1 MWCNSNLLLFRYIY
15 MKKKEDMKFSSLLK
29 NIIVENSRLEFLVKK
44 FTEPRE
50 KGGKKL
56 PPILKKEELLELIK
70 GDPTSVVSE
79 SGNVK
84 KVGKY
89 TQWLIKQF
97 LTLTPQDIE
106 YGQRGY
112 DDAVKRL
119 RELFFEDLYKTT
131 EDLKK
136 FEKFKNRLPENL
148 RDISK
153 LTINTLFDN
162 VKDFSLE
169 KTKGTKEEKEK
180 AAQTFEYP
188 GSELIFDGQNW
199 VVTKITD
206 TGQLGKDA
214 ACFFGGYNEETRWC
228 TSAPG
233 LSWFD
238 RYIKTGPL
246 YQIFKKGGEV
256 SDKTGLPKE
265 RYQFHFP
272 ESQFMDIND
281 RQINLVKF
289 LQNNPELKEVFKPEF
304 AKSLTTGQKGKRVVL
319 NYPSDSASKFVVLY
333 GFDEFF
339 DSLPDDLERFEFTKG
354 SSRYGGDEDV
364 NVDLKIPSSIGRFK
378 NLDALHL
385 EDVIEELPKEISNLK
400 NLQFLSLPNNKNLK
414 ELPDFIADLPNLQIV
429 NIGNSNPNMKIGQ
442 KVLDKAND
450 ESNDFFLL
458 K

>member
-1 MWCNSNLLLFRYIY
+1 

-44 FTEPRE
+44 FTQPRE
-50 KGGKKL
+50 KKGKKL
-56 PPILKKEELLELIK
+56 PPILKKEELVELIK
-70 GDPTSVVSE
+70 ADPTSASSE
-79 SGNVK
+79 SGDIK

-106 YGQRGY
+106 YGERGY

-136 FEKFKNRLPENL
+136 FEKFKGKLPEDL
-148 RDISK
+148 RDINK
-153 LTINTLFDN
+153 LTIDTLFDN
-162 VKDFSLE
+162 VKDFKLE
-169 KTKGTKEEKEK
+169 KTKGTKEEKKK
-180 AAQTFEYP
+180 AAQTFDYP
-188 GSELIFDGQNW
+188 GSELIYDGPNW
-199 VVTKITD
+199 AITRVTD

-228 TSAPG
+228 TSSPG

-238 RYIKTGPL
+238 RYIKDGPL

-256 SDKTGLPKE
+256 ADKTGLPKE

-272 ESQFMDIND
+272 SGQYMDIDD
-281 RQINLVKF
+281 RQINLIEF

-304 AKSLTTGQKGKRVVL
+304 AKSLSKGEKGNRVVL
-319 NYPSDSASKFVVLY
+319 NYPSDSASKFVMLY

-339 DSLPDDLERFEFTKG
+339 ESLPENLERFEFTKG
-354 SSRYGGDEDV
+354 RGRYGEDDDV
-364 NVDLKIPSSIGRFK
+364 SVDLKIPSSIGRFK

-385 EDVIEELPKEISNLK
+385 EGVIDELPKEISQLK

-414 ELPDFIADLPNLQIV
+414 EIPDFVADLPNLQIV
-429 NIGNSNPNMKIGQ
+429 NLGDSNPNVKIGQ

-450 ESNDFFLL
+450 DSNDFFLL

>member
-1 MWCNSNLLLFRYIY
+1 

-44 FTEPRE
+44 FTQPRE
-50 KGGKKL
+50 KGDKKL
-56 PPILKKEELLELIK
+56 PPILKKEQLSELIK
-70 GDPTSVVSE
+70 ADPTSVVSE
-79 SGNVK
+79 SGDIK

-89 TQWLIKQF
+89 VQWLIKQF

-106 YGQRGY
+106 YGERGY

-136 FEKFKNRLPENL
+136 FEKFKSRLPENL

-153 LTINTLFDN
+153 LTISTLFDN

-180 AAQTFEYP
+180 ASQTFEYP
-188 GSELIFDGQNW
+188 GSDLIYDGPNW
-199 VVTKITD
+199 VVTRVTD

-214 ACFFGGYNEETRWC
+214 ACFFGGYNQETRWC

-238 RYIKTGPL
+238 RYIKDGPL
-246 YQIFKKGGEV
+246 YQVFKKGG
-256 SDKTGLPKE
+256 SITDKTGLPKE

-272 ESQFMDIND
+272 SGQYMDIDD
-281 RQINLVKF
+281 RQINLIKF

-304 AKSLTTGQKGKRVVL
+304 AKSLSKGEKGNRVVL
-319 NYPSDSASKFVVLY
+319 NFPSDTASKFVMLY
-333 GFDEFF
+333 GFEEFF
-339 DSLPDDLERFEFTKG
+339 DSLPENLERFEFTKG
-354 SSRYGGDEDV
+354 TNRYGSDDEDV
-364 NVDLKIPSSIGRFK
+364 KVDLKIPSSIGRFK

-385 EDVIEELPKEISNLK
+385 EGVVDEIPKEISQLK
-400 NLQFLSLPNNKNLK
+400 KLQFLSLPHNPNLK
-414 ELPDFIADLPNLQIV
+414 ELPDFIADLPELQVV
-429 NIGNSNPNMKIGQ
+429 NISDSNPNIKIGQ
-442 KVLDKAND
+442 KVLDKAED
-450 ESNDFFLL
+450 GSNTFFLL
-458 K
+458 RK

>member
-1 MWCNSNLLLFRYIY
+1 

-50 KGGKKL
+50 KKGKKL
-56 PPILKKEELLELIK
+56 PPILKKEELFELIK
-70 GDPTSVVSE
+70 ADPTSSSSE
-79 SGNVK
+79 SGDIK

-106 YGQRGY
+106 YGERGY

-136 FEKFKNRLPENL
+136 FEKFKGRLPEDL
-148 RDISK
+148 RDINK
-153 LTINTLFDN
+153 LTIDTLFDN
-162 VKDFSLE
+162 VKDFTLE
-169 KTKGTKEEKEK
+169 KTKGTKEEKKK
-180 AAQTFEYP
+180 AAQTFDYP
-188 GSELIFDGQNW
+188 GSELIYDGPNW
-199 VVTKITD
+199 AVTRVTD

-214 ACFFGGYNEETRWC
+214 ACFFGGYNQETRWC
-228 TSAPG
+228 TSSPG

-238 RYIKTGPL
+238 RYIKDGPL

-256 SDKTGLPKE
+256 ADKTGLPKE

-272 ESQFMDIND
+272 SGQYMDIDD
-281 RQINLVKF
+281 RQINLIEF
-289 LQNNPELKEVFKPEF
+289 LQNNPELKDIFKPEF
-304 AKSLTTGQKGKRVVL
+304 AKSLSKGEKGNRVVL
-319 NYPSDSASKFVVLY
+319 NYPSDSASKFVMLY

-339 DSLPDDLERFEFTKG
+339 ESLPENLERFEFTKG
-354 SSRYGGDEDV
+354 HSRYGQDDDV
-364 NVDLKIPSSIGRFK
+364 SVNLKIPSTIGRFK

-385 EDVIEELPKEISNLK
+385 EGVIDELPKEISQLK

-414 ELPDFIADLPNLQIV
+414 EIPDFVADLPNLQIV
-429 NIGNSNPNMKIGQ
+429 NLGDSNPNVKISQ

-450 ESNDFFLL
+450 DSNDFFLL